1 MSESKIHDLTM
12 IGQEVLNSPKFATGL
27 SAYLLSVNWIEMFS
41 DTFKYASSFIAFVT
55 LIVVL
60 RNHILTR
67 KKLQLEIEKLTREAN
82 KSKGESDGREEE
94 DQASQ
99 G

>member
-1 MSESKIHDLTM
+1 MSGNKVHDLTV
-12 IGQEVLNSPKFATGL
+12 IGQEILNSPKFAAGL
-27 SAYLLSVNWIEMFS
+27 SAYLLSVNWIELFS
-41 DTFKYASSFIAFVT
+41 ETFKYASSFIAFVT

-82 KSKGESDGREEE
+82 KSKGEQDGTE
-94 DQASQ
+94 
-99 G
+99 

>member
-1 MSESKIHDLTM
+1 MSGNKFQDLTV
-12 IGQEVLNSPKFATGL
+12 IGQEILNSPKFAAGL
-27 SAYLLSVNWIEMFS
+27 SAYLLSVNWIELFS
-41 DTFKYASSFIAFVT
+41 ETFKYASSFIAFVT

-82 KSKGESDGREEE
+82 KSKGEQDGTE
-94 DQASQ
+94 
-99 G
+99 